1 MANMNITIPGA
12 SKNTGKFVSKDL
24 VAGKYELSV
33 TSAEWDTSKQETDS
47 KLTLV
52 VKTTVIE
59 GPNDPETGK
68 SPAGRK
74 NTIFL
79 SYRYGDD
86 YEDWMTDNDVTML
99 VQLVN
104 ALGLKV
110 VKDKIPVADFAG
122 KSFIDDLSY
131 TVPKT
136 EGGKSFAQHKF
147 SAVAE

>member
-24 VAGKYELSV
+24 AAGKYEFAI
-33 TSAEWDTSKQETDS
+33 TSAEWDTSKQETDE

-52 VKTTVIE
+52 VKCTVIE
-59 GPNDPETGK
+59 GPNDENGK

-79 SYRYGDD
+79 SYRYGDKF
-86 YEDWMTDNDVTML
+86 EDWMRDGDVTMI
-99 VQLVN
+99 VQLTN

-122 KSFIDDLSY
+122 KNFIDDLSY
-131 TVPKT
+131 SEPK
-136 EGGKSFAQHKF
+136 EGKKAFAQHKF
-147 SAVAE
+147 SAVEE